1 MLSSAIPWMGHTN
14 KERRPRQIKKSSHTN
29 PVKDVPVAA
38 GNSVSSMNSKD
49 SVTTQVKQTQCGQ
62 QMRQPIR
69 FPDQDCLMVSPTNR
83 GKL

>member
-14 KERRPRQIKKSSHTN
+14 RERHPRQIKKSSYTN
-29 PVKDVPVAA
+29 EDVAVAA
-38 GNSVSSMNSKD
+38 GNFVSSMNSKD

-69 FPDQDCLMVSPTNR
+69 FLDQDCLMVTPTNR